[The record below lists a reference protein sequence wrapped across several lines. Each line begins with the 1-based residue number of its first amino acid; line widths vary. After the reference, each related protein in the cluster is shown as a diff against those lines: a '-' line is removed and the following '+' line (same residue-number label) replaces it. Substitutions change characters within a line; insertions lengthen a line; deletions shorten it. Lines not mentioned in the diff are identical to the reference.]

1 MVDHNKVY
9 NFSAGPC
16 VLPKEVLRRVQAEI
30 FDWHG
35 SGLSVMEMSHRNAYF
50 AEIMA
55 TTKKDLRTFME
66 IPDNFE
72 I

>member
-1 MVDHNKVY
+1 
-9 NFSAGPC
+9 
-16 VLPKEVLRRVQAEI
+16 VQAEI